1 MKKPANRKGLI
12 LFVSLAVLVLLP
24 WVTVAAGDGA
34 TAATPKSPEFL
45 TLTLGEF
52 LGILAGLAALSVSL
66 GKILWDWA
74 HHRGQNL
81 DAALTARV
89 QASQSDREWVER
101 LEKAHE
107 KGGDGLKTA
116 LGAVIGVLQNMAPL
130 TPFKIDDAL
139 RDLLKDIQT
148 PGTPDALGTPV
159 IPLQESSTSAG

>member
-1 MKKPANRKGLI
+1 MG
-12 LFVSLAVLVLLP
+12 
-24 WVTVAAGDGA
+24 
-34 TAATPKSPEFL
+34 TPKSPEFL

-52 LGILAGLAALSVSL
+52 LGILAGLAGLGLAL

-107 KGGDGLKTA
+107 KGGEGLKTA
-116 LGAVIGVLQNMAPL
+116 LGAVVGVLQNVAPL
-130 TPFKIDDAL
+130 TPFKMDDAL

-148 PGTPDALGTPV
+148 PGAPDAAAAPV
-159 IPLQESSTSAG
+159 PLPESSSSAG